1 MDLYIT
7 SLLLG
12 AVGLAV
18 MALSGL
24 GHGGHPGGHAAGHG
38 GGHELVHMD
47 GHVLHVHTHV
57 HGSGAKS
64 GRAPGTQAGGFMS
77 RAFWSL
83 TSPRFIFSFL
93 LGLGAAG
100 ELLRPVTGGVLQF
113 AGAVAGAVL
122 FERILVT
129 PLWNF
134 SMRFASMPAQT
145 LESAVSDEATAVTGF
160 DANGNGIV
168 SLEMDGQVV
177 QILAT
182 LQPADRSLGVRVRAG
197 QKVRIEDV
205 NAEQNRCTVSV
216 L

>member
-12 AVGLAV
+12 AAGLAV

-24 GHGGHPGGHAAGHG
+24 GHGGHPGGNG
-38 GGHELVHMD
+38 GGHGVVHMN
-47 GHVLHVHTHV
+47 GHVPHVHTHV
-57 HGSGAKS
+57 HG
-64 GRAPGTQAGGFMS
+64 AGGRGARHAGAHAGGGLIS
-77 RAFWSL
+77 RAFWSV

-93 LGLGAAG
+93 LGFGAAG

-113 AGAVAGAVL
+113 AAAIAGAVL

-134 SMRFASMPAQT
+134 SMRFASAPAQT

-182 LQPADRSLGVRVRAG
+182 LQPADRTLGVRVHAG
-197 QKVRIEDV
+197 QRVRIEDV
-205 NAEQNRCTVSV
+205 DADKNRCTVSV

>member
-12 AVGLAV
+12 AAGLAV

-24 GHGGHPGGHAAGHG
+24 GHGGHAGGSAHGHGHELMHLHGHHAGHAHAQRGSAHG
-38 GGHELVHMD
+38 GGS
-47 GHVLHVHTHV
+47 VL
-57 HGSGAKS
+57 
-64 GRAPGTQAGGFMS
+64 S
-77 RAFWSL
+77 RTLWAV

-93 LGLGAAG
+93 LGFGAAG

-113 AGAVAGAVL
+113 AAAVAGAVL

-134 SMRFASMPAQT
+134 SMRFASTPAQT
-145 LESAVSDEATAVTGF
+145 LESAVSDEATAVTRF

-205 NAEQNRCTVSV
+205 DADQNRCTVSV

>member
-12 AVGLAV
+12 ALGLV
-18 MALSGL
+18 FMALSGL
-24 GHGGHPGGHAAGHG
+24 GHGGHAGASRAHAHAPG
-38 GGHELVHMD
+38 
-47 GHVLHVHTHV
+47 HVHTH
-57 HGSGAKS
+57 AR
-64 GRAPGTQAGGFMS
+64 GRANHAGGS
-77 RAFWSL
+77 SVTRALWSV
-83 TSPRFIFSFL
+83 TSPRFVFSFL

-100 ELLRPVTGGVLQF
+100 ELLRPVTGGVLQL
-113 AGAVAGAVL
+113 AGAIAGAVL
-122 FERILVT
+122 FERILVA

-134 SMRFASMPAQT
+134 SMRFASAPAQT

-168 SLEMDGQVV
+168 SLEMDGQMI

-182 LQPADRSLGVRVRAG
+182 LQPGDRSLGVRVRAG

-205 NAEQNRCTVSV
+205 DAGTNRCTVSV

>member
-24 GHGGHPGGHAAGHG
+24 GHGGHAGGNGHG
-38 GGHELVHMD
+38 HGLI
-47 GHVLHVHTHV
+47 HV
-57 HGSGAKS
+57 HGHGHGHGHADGHGHHAGAHVD
-64 GRAPGTQAGGFMS
+64 GGFIS
-77 RAFWSL
+77 RAFWSV

-100 ELLRPVTGGVLQF
+100 ELLRPVTGGVLQL

-134 SMRFASMPAQT
+134 SMRFASTPAQT

-182 LQPADRSLGVRVRAG
+182 LQPADRSLGARVRAG

-205 NAEQNRCTVSV
+205 DAGTNRCTVSI

>member
-12 AVGLAV
+12 AAGLAV

-24 GHGGHPGGHAAGHG
+24 GHGGHAGGSAHGH
-38 GGHELVHMD
+38 GHELMHLH
-47 GHVLHVHTHV
+47 GHHAGRGHAPRGAV
-57 HGSGAKS
+57 HGGSVL
-64 GRAPGTQAGGFMS
+64 S
-77 RAFWSL
+77 RTLWAV

-93 LGLGAAG
+93 LGFGAAG
-100 ELLRPVTGGVLQF
+100 ELLRPVTGGALQF
-113 AGAVAGAVL
+113 AAAIAGAVL

-134 SMRFASMPAQT
+134 SMRFASTPAQT

-182 LQPADRSLGVRVRAG
+182 LQAADRSLGVRVRAG

-205 NAEQNRCTVSV
+205 DADQNRCTVSV